1 MSDNDMEV
9 GRKNGI
15 IGRFRHRSKRR
26 LLVIGGIVTALVAVS
41 GTALGY
47 WTTSG
52 TGSGTADV
60 GTIPGVSVV
69 QFGATGGLVPGGAA
83 QPISFTIHNAGT
95 SQYITSVA
103 IVVSGVSGGG
113 NAHGG
118 CQATDFSIAGGTV
131 AIGADLANGD
141 HDYTST
147 GATISMANT
156 GSNQDDCKGA
166 SVTLGFTAS

>member
-9 GRKNGI
+9 ERTNGI
-15 IGRFRHRSKRR
+15 IGRFRHRSKQR
-26 LLVIGGIVTALVAVS
+26 LLVVGGIVVALLTIS

-52 TGSGTADV
+52 TGSGAADV

-69 QFGATGGLVPGGAA
+69 QFGSTGGLVPGGAA

-103 IVVSGVSGGG
+103 ITISGVSGGG
-113 NAHGG
+113 NSYGG
-118 CQATDFSIAGGTV
+118 CLATDFSVTGGTV

-147 GATISMANT
+147 GATISMANSA
-156 GSNQDDCKGA
+156 SNQDDCKTA
-166 SVTLGFTAS
+166 SVTLGFAAS